1 MKRLI
6 LCLVLI
12 FGLAQFRYL
21 IAQDVQVEQLY
32 LGSITDMPAIITS
45 AQGAVV
51 ALTVS
56 LADSSWKPMDYIE
69 YGSGPIPVY
78 MQITVIN
85 FAPSTTLCK
94 LEYDLRY
101 ADGAGYYVYRTSK
114 SVKAQSKLIVRI
126 PVSTYVAKLGLFTL
140 TGRVCGTGMGND
152 NKVTAQAFV
161 FSND

>member
-78 MQITVIN
+78 MQMTVIN
-85 FAPSTTLCK
+85 FAPSPTLCK

-101 ADGAGYYVYRTSK
+101 ADGASYYVKRISQSIPASCLQTTS
-114 SVKAQSKLIVRI
+114 I
-126 PVSTYVAKLGLFTL
+126 PLPSSVAKRGLFTL
-140 TGRVCGTGMGND
+140 TGRVYGTGMGND
-152 NKVTAQAFV
+152 NKVTAQV
-161 FSND
+161 LVY